1 MRTVTEMSMGILV
14 WADPK
19 VDSEKADN
27 IAAILVCTTI
37 LAIAMYIAYE
47 TIVLIREEIEIRSKP
62 VPMLTTTSIVVNT
75 READSSSTPADTVA
89 GPWDGASSTARLPQR
104 VFHSVSSTP
113 APPPSDRS
121 ASASS
126 TSP

>member
-19 VDSEKADN
+19 VDSERADN

-75 READSSSTPADTVA
+75 R
-89 GPWDGASSTARLPQR
+89 
-104 VFHSVSSTP
+104 
-113 APPPSDRS
+113 
-121 ASASS
+121 
-126 TSP
+126 

>member
-19 VDSEKADN
+19 VDSERADS
-27 IAAILVCTTI
+27 IAAILVCTII

-47 TIVLIREEIEIRSKP
+47 TIILIREEIEIRSKP

-75 READSSSTPADTVA
+75 R
-89 GPWDGASSTARLPQR
+89 
-104 VFHSVSSTP
+104 
-113 APPPSDRS
+113 
-121 ASASS
+121 
-126 TSP
+126 

>member
-1 MRTVTEMSMGILV
+1 MGILV

-19 VDSEKADN
+19 VDSERADS
-27 IAAILVCTTI
+27 IAAILVCTII

-75 READSSSTPADTVA
+75 R
-89 GPWDGASSTARLPQR
+89 
-104 VFHSVSSTP
+104 
-113 APPPSDRS
+113 
-121 ASASS
+121 
-126 TSP
+126 

>member
-19 VDSEKADN
+19 VDSERADS
-27 IAAILVCTTI
+27 IAAILVCIII

-75 READSSSTPADTVA
+75 R
-89 GPWDGASSTARLPQR
+89 
-104 VFHSVSSTP
+104 
-113 APPPSDRS
+113 
-121 ASASS
+121 
-126 TSP
+126 

>member
-19 VDSEKADN
+19 VDSERADS
-27 IAAILVCTTI
+27 IAAILVCTII

-75 READSSSTPADTVA
+75 R
-89 GPWDGASSTARLPQR
+89 
-104 VFHSVSSTP
+104 
-113 APPPSDRS
+113 
-121 ASASS
+121 
-126 TSP
+126 